1 MNITREEFKWIYSA
15 ELLPTSKEEFAL
27 GDIWNWNYDLFFYN
41 PYLVNLEQNIAQIV
55 RKNSLHTQLKSANCL
70 GTLIPNIDLTSDV
83 KQVTSIK
90 IIPLND
96 LNISTYIESISILE
110 FSFEKISIKTIDQ
123 FRQQIVT
130 DLERLKQNDF
140 STYKHH
146 IKTNQIVVTLFY
158 CDFVVIKVDTN
169 LTKTLPFKDFLI
181 ENELSF
187 ESQVDNYHNETIKI
201 AVCNRPFAAKFM
213 SGREF

>member
-41 PYLVNLEQNIAQIV
+41 PYLVNLDQNIAQIV
-55 RKNSLHTQLKSANCL
+55 SKNSLHSQLKSANSQE
-70 GTLIPNIDLTSDV
+70 TLIPNIDLTSDV
-83 KQVTSIK
+83 KELTSIK
-90 IIPLND
+90 IIPLNE
-96 LNISTYIESISILE
+96 LIISTYIDSRSILE

-130 DLERLKQNDF
+130 DLERLKQNNF

-146 IKTNQIVVTLFY
+146 IKVNQIVAELFY
-158 CDFVVIKVDTN
+158 CNNVIIKVDTN
-169 LTKTLPFKDFLI
+169 LTKTQPFKDFL
-181 ENELSF
+181 NEKELCF
-187 ESQVDNYHNETIKI
+187 ESQIDNYHNETIKI

>member
-41 PYLVNLEQNIAQIV
+41 PYLVNVEQNIAQIV
-55 RKNSLHTQLKSANCL
+55 RKNSLHTQLKNATSL

-83 KQVTSIK
+83 KEVTSIK

-158 CDFVVIKVDTN
+158 CDFVIIKVDTN
-169 LTKTLPFKDFLI
+169 LTKTHLFKDFLI